1 MRTSRRTGAATLA
14 LLAVGALAQA
24 AAADLITDLGVIPTP
39 FSPNGDGVF
48 DSTAVHYVLGAEA
61 DVAVTIRDSEGVE
74 LDQRF
79 FPAQSVGEHS
89 VWWNGTVEGSVV
101 EDGEYRIVVEADPL
115 GGPPEEDE
123 VACVVD
129 TQAPEVLDFEA
140 VPSRFSPDGDG
151 VADSLFVFLL
161 LDHVEPSDQIVLS
174 VVDTSGADV
183 ASLLSGTGIDS
194 VAIHWNGTED
204 GGGVASD
211 DLYIVEL
218 DARDAAGNVT
228 EDGLLVDLDTSPP
241 LLAVYFPDPEA
252 DEIRVADTLATA
264 AGRAYDRAGVVS
276 MEISDDGESWEDLT
290 FSSSDSLPAFTVRWT
305 TTVACTTCAQTGLDE
320 TRTFSVRGRDG
331 SPTASGQGYVNT
343 EATSNPIVEFAVVFD
358 VAGPKH
364 VSTVVTDDDAIY
376 FPGETITIESTF
388 DATGYDVT
396 ADFSM
401 VDSEFE
407 ESAVD
412 VTPLAGGVYRVEYTI
427 SLENTFVPVSAAPV
441 TVTATDE
448 FDRNDSGVVPVSVV
462 EGGGGGEG
470 LTIDAN
476 SFDPTA
482 GEDVTVSYGAAS
494 DGLIVD
500 VYNMAGVLVRK
511 LDAEGASS
519 VTWNGENQN
528 GEFVA
533 SGVYFLWIR
542 TGDSDTVRKVAVVK

>member
-1 MRTSRRTGAATLA
+1 MRTPRRIGAATLF
-14 LLAVGALAQA
+14 VFVVWALAQT

-39 FSPNGDGVF
+39 FSPNGNGVF
-48 DSTAVHYVLGAEA
+48 DSTAIHYVLGAEA
-61 DVAVTIRDSEGVE
+61 DVEVTIRDSEGVE
-74 LDQRF
+74 LDQYF
-79 FPAQSVGEHS
+79 FPAQGGGEHS

-101 EDGEYRIVVEADPL
+101 PDGEYRIGVEADPL

-123 VACVVD
+123 VTCVVD
-129 TQAPEVLDFEA
+129 TRAPEVIDFEA

-161 LDHVEPSDQIVLS
+161 LDHVDPSDQIVLS
-174 VVDTSGADV
+174 VIDTSGADV

-194 VAIHWNGTED
+194 AAIYWDGRDD
-204 GGGVASD
+204 GGGVVSD
-211 DLYIVEL
+211 DLYIIEL
-218 DARDAAGNVT
+218 EARDAAGNLT
-228 EDGLLVDLDTSPP
+228 EDGRLIDLDTLPP
-241 LLAVYFPDPEA
+241 LLAAYLTDPES
-252 DEIRVADTLATA
+252 DEIRVADTLALT

-276 MEISDDGESWEDLT
+276 MEISDDGESWEDLA
-290 FSSSDSLPAFTVRWT
+290 FSSPDSLPAFTVRWAA
-305 TTVACTTCAQTGLDE
+305 TVACTTCVQTGLDE

-331 SPTASGQGYVNT
+331 SPTATGQGYVNT
-343 EATSNPIVEFAVVFD
+343 EATANPVVTFHVVFD
-358 VAGPKH
+358 VAGPDH
-364 VSTVVTDDDAIY
+364 VSTVVTDDDAVY
-376 FPGETITIESTF
+376 RPGETITIESTF

-427 SLENTFVPVSAAPV
+427 SLENTFVPVSVAPV
-441 TVTATDE
+441 TVTATDDFE
-448 FDRNDSGVVPVSVV
+448 RSDSGVVPVSVV
-462 EGGGGGEG
+462 EGGSGGEG
-470 LTIDAN
+470 LTVDAN

-482 GEDVTVSYGAAS
+482 GEDVTISYGAAS

-500 VYNMAGVLVRK
+500 VFNMAGVLVRK

-519 VTWNGENQN
+519 VMWNGKNQN
-528 GEFVA
+528 GEIVA

-542 TGDSDTVRKVAVVK
+542 TNDSDNVRKVAVVK